1 MKKLFLML
9 AAAAAVAS
17 CSKDYTI
24 VADQGEAIEFGSFVE
39 NSTRAAADPSL
50 NATNFTEFNVWG
62 TVGGVPIYTGNKVTG
77 KVGNP
82 TGGADYIWT
91 CASVKQYWIE
101 GAVYKFAA
109 LRNEGTVTLDEN
121 DLPSKVTFD
130 ATAADVD
137 LLYAKNYGTND
148 NGIIG
153 QTSGNNNPVNFDF
166 EHLLSKVKFTVKNNS
181 TTAVGYSFNVTNID
195 VKGSKTGTVVLSD
208 RTWEAKGDP
217 TAVYE
222 VTEIAVN
229 QGATGVECAK
239 ELLLIPGEFKVSF
252 DVQILCNGTVVATHN
267 SAVNTVTFAGGNSYN
282 LVITVAVGEEIKFSV
297 TEQPEWNYDVNG
309 DDVVNDNDNI
319 KLQ

>member
-24 VADQGEAIEFGSFVE
+24 VADQGEAIAFNSFVE
-39 NSTRAAADPSL
+39 NSTRAAVDPSL
-50 NATNFTEFNVWG
+50 NAETFTAFNVWG
-62 TVGGVPIYTGNKVTG
+62 TVGGVPIYTGNEVTG
-77 KVGNP
+77 KVGDP
-82 TGGADYIWT
+82 EAGADYIWT
-91 CASVKQYWIE
+91 CASVKQYWIKD
-101 GAVYKFAA
+101 AVYKFAA
-109 LRNEGTVTLDEN
+109 LRNEGTVTLEN

-130 ATAADVD
+130 ATNANVD
-137 LLYAKNYGTND
+137 LLYAKNYGTSD

-153 QTSGNNNPVNFDF
+153 QTSGNNPVNFDF

-181 TTAVGYSFNVTNID
+181 TTATGYSFNVTNID
-195 VKGSKTGTVVLSD
+195 VEGSKTGTVVLSD
-208 RTWEAKGDP
+208 RSWESKGASD
-217 TAVYE
+217 VYD
-222 VTEIAVN
+222 VADIAVAE
-229 QGATGVECAK
+229 GATGVECAQ

-252 DVQILCNGTVVATHN
+252 DVQILCQDTVVATHH
-267 SAVNTVTFAGGNSYN
+267 SAVNTVTFEGGNAYN